1 MNLNASSSSSVDS
14 SGGIGGIY
22 GTASAFA
29 GLCVTPSMFPS
40 PCAIAALC
48 IELGCCDT
56 KIL

>member
-1 MNLNASSSSSVDS
+1 MDLSASSSSSVDS

-40 PCAIAALC
+40 PCAIAA
-48 IELGCCDT
+48 IVH
-56 KIL
+56 